1 MVLFRVKFERFYMSE
16 RDEEID
22 QQALDIALL
31 ESLSK
36 VLSGPSRMATGFC
49 HWCGE
54 EAAKGALYCC
64 KECAEDHEKLIR
76 QKARGLLK

>member
-1 MVLFRVKFERFYMSE
+1 MSE

-22 QQALDIALL
+22 QQALDIALQ

-36 VLSGPSRMATGFC
+36 ILGVPSRNTTGYC

-76 QKARGLLK
+76 QKARGLF